1 MLSTTAQFPVLSA
14 GDDWQVVDF
23 ISDLH
28 LHAGEPATALAWAQ
42 YMQATPADA
51 VFILGD
57 LFEVWVGDDGP
68 QGDDT
73 EARFEHHCLQV
84 LQATARRCAV
94 FLMHGNR
101 DFLFSPPLA
110 QSHGLQWLDDP
121 TLLEFAG
128 QRWLLSHGDALCLDD
143 QAYLQFRAQVRAAPW
158 QHDFLARPLNER
170 RALARQLRQQ
180 SEARKRSGL
189 PYADVDAAAARA
201 WLQQGSAHS
210 LIHGHTHR
218 PADHRLG
225 ADHWRHVLS
234 DWDAQAQPPR
244 TQVLR
249 LQRTPTGAC
258 LTRLDAPQASL
269 PLA

>member
-1 MLSTTAQFPVLSA
+1 MLSTTAQFPVVPA

-28 LHAGEPATALAWAQ
+28 LQSGEPATARVWAQ

-51 VFILGD
+51 LFILGD

-73 EARFEHHCLQV
+73 EARFEHHCLEV
-84 LQATARRCAV
+84 LSATARRCAV

-101 DFLFSPPLA
+101 DFLFSPALA
-110 QSHGLQWLDDP
+110 QAHGLQWLDDP
-121 TLLEFAG
+121 TVLAFAG
-128 QRWLLSHGDALCLDD
+128 QRWLLSHGDALCLED

-158 QHDFLARPLNER
+158 QGNFLARPLNER

-180 SEARKRSGL
+180 SEARKRSGQ
-189 PYADVDAAAARA
+189 PYADVDAAAAQA
-201 WLQQGSAHS
+201 WLQQGAAHA

-218 PADHRLG
+218 PADHLLG
-225 ADHWRHVLS
+225 AGQLRHVLS
-234 DWDAQAQPPR
+234 DWDALAQPPR

-249 LQRTPTGAC
+249 LERSAQGVA
-258 LTRLDAPQASL
+258 LTRLDAQQAGL
-269 PLA
+269 PLV